1 MVIVT
6 RCQDRARKRLTFAN
20 FAGTNC
26 EVRKHPLNM
35 GDEAPG
41 LRGICNPKQTK
52 RESRLPRMKNKSDK
66 ILQRGDRAL
75 VGALLIVL
83 AICVAREVVCAYR
96 NYIDLGSGKS
106 ATTHMADAKT
116 LSVAPKPTPIEVAAE
131 QLLAQRRCLAEAM
144 YYEARGEGAVGE
156 MAIAEVIFHRMR
168 SSLYPNT
175 ICGVVFEGAQDKR
188 ACQFSFVCNGDMERP
203 KNPHAWAVARLL
215 AAKIMTGAVRLGDI
229 TENATS
235 YHAVSVDPRWAASLQ
250 KTVQIGNH
258 IFYRPRT
265 RSRGT

>member
-1 MVIVT
+1 M
-6 RCQDRARKRLTFAN
+6 
-20 FAGTNC
+20 
-26 EVRKHPLNM
+26 
-35 GDEAPG
+35 PG
-41 LRGICNPKQTK
+41 LRGICHPKQTK
-52 RESRLPRMKNKSDK
+52 RESRLPRMKNQSRK

-75 VGALLIVL
+75 VGALLLVL
-83 AICVAREVVCAYR
+83 ATCVAREAVFAYR
-96 NYIDLGSGKS
+96 NYVASGASKNV
-106 ATTHMADAKT
+106 TINMAAAKT
-116 LSVAPKPTPIEVAAE
+116 VSVAPKPTPIEVAAE

-144 YYEARGEGAVGE
+144 YYEARGEGTVGE

-188 ACQFSFVCNGDMERP
+188 ACKFSFVCNGAMERP
-203 KNPHAWAVARLL
+203 KNPHSWVVARLL

-235 YHAVSVDPRWAASLQ
+235 YHAVSVDPRWAAALQ

>member
-1 MVIVT
+1 
-6 RCQDRARKRLTFAN
+6 
-20 FAGTNC
+20 
-26 EVRKHPLNM
+26 M

-41 LRGICNPKQTK
+41 LRGICRLKQTK
-52 RESRLPRMKNKSDK
+52 RESRLPRMKNQSCK

-75 VGALLIVL
+75 VGALLLVL
-83 AICVAREVVCAYR
+83 AICSVREAVFTLRNYVTSGSGREVTMHV
-96 NYIDLGSGKS
+96 
-106 ATTHMADAKT
+106 ADAKA

-156 MAIAEVIFHRMR
+156 MAVAEVIFHRMR
-168 SSLYPNT
+168 SSSYPNT

-188 ACQFSFVCNGDMERP
+188 ACQFSFVCNGDMERA

-235 YHAVSVDPRWAASLQ
+235 YHAVSVDPRWAATL
-250 KTVQIGNH
+250 KRTVQIGNH
-258 IFYRPRT
+258 IFYRART

>member
-1 MVIVT
+1 
-6 RCQDRARKRLTFAN
+6 
-20 FAGTNC
+20 
-26 EVRKHPLNM
+26 
-35 GDEAPG
+35 
-41 LRGICNPKQTK
+41 
-52 RESRLPRMKNKSDK
+52 MKNQSRK

-75 VGALLIVL
+75 VGALLLVL
-83 AICVAREVVCAYR
+83 VACVAREAVFSYQ
-96 NYIDLGSGKS
+96 NYFNAD
-106 ATTHMADAKT
+106 ADTRVTTPMADAKVR
-116 LSVAPKPTPIEVAAE
+116 SVAPKPTPIEVAAE

-156 MAIAEVIFHRMR
+156 MAVAEVIFHRMR
-168 SSLYPNT
+168 SSQYPNT

-203 KNPHAWAVARLL
+203 KNPHSWAVARLL

-235 YHAVSVDPRWAASLQ
+235 YHAVSVDPRWAATLQ

-258 IFYRPRT
+258 IFYRART

>member
-1 MVIVT
+1 
-6 RCQDRARKRLTFAN
+6 
-20 FAGTNC
+20 
-26 EVRKHPLNM
+26 
-35 GDEAPG
+35 
-41 LRGICNPKQTK
+41 
-52 RESRLPRMKNKSDK
+52 MKNQSRK

-75 VGALLIVL
+75 VGALLLVL
-83 AICVAREVVCAYR
+83 ATCGAREAVFALR
-96 NYIDLGSGKS
+96 NYVTSGSGS
-106 ATTHMADAKT
+106 EVTMHVADAKA

-156 MAIAEVIFHRMR
+156 MAVAEVIFHRMR
-168 SSLYPNT
+168 SSFYPNT

-188 ACQFSFVCNGDMERP
+188 ACQFSFVCNGDMERA

-215 AAKIMTGAVRLGDI
+215 AAKIMTGAVRLSDI

-235 YHAVSVDPRWAASLQ
+235 YHAVSVDPRWAATLQ

-258 IFYRPRT
+258 IFYRART